1 MLRSLFMLGIYLSFL
16 GLSVAAPFVATLGY
30 VWVDTFRPQDV
41 AYVIMDRF
49 PVAMIMGAAAMGLYF
64 VADRR
69 APPRPNGITFMQVA
83 LAIWVTTTL
92 LWAVD
97 PINAWAKWDWAFK
110 TLVFAAFIPFVIR
123 SQVQIEAFVQ
133 VYMLALA
140 ANLIPYGLKILIS
153 GGGYGRNLGL
163 ADGNSG
169 LSEGATLAS
178 VACMAI
184 PLLLYLRKHARL
196 LPSIPWIREVYL
208 GMAFLALMTAIG
220 TYQRSGLVGLVV
232 VGVTLA
238 MYSRHKILVSIMSVA
253 VGIAVAYMTS
263 DAWVSRISTIGS
275 YQSDTSAMTRILVW
289 RWTLDYVISH
299 PLGGG
304 FEMFRINAIFH
315 PPSASNPTGI
325 VEYGRAFHSI
335 YFEVLGEH
343 GWIGLSLL
351 LGLFGLSLLRLRG
364 AARLARTVEGLE
376 WCTDLAR
383 ALQASLLVMAACGAF
398 IGIGFQPMIHY
409 LFALA
414 VVVPEYVRRCVEQK
428 SAPEASQTSW
438 RSRAAAP
445 VLASGRGKAWT
456 AAGMAPDPKP
466 SGSRRLGGRDR

>member
-123 SQVQIEAFVQ
+123 SQVQIEAFIQ

-238 MYSRHKILVSIMSVA
+238 MYSRHKIFVSIVSVA
-253 VGIAVAYMTS
+253 AGIAVAYMTS
-263 DAWVSRISTIGS
+263 DAWVSRISTIGN
-275 YQSDTSAMTRILVW
+275 YQADTSAMTRILVW

-335 YFEVLGEH
+335 YFEMLGEH
-343 GWIGLSLL
+343 GWIGL
-351 LGLFGLSLLRLRG
+351 
-364 AARLARTVEGLE
+364 
-376 WCTDLAR
+376 
-383 ALQASLLVMAACGAF
+383 
-398 IGIGFQPMIHY
+398 
-409 LFALA
+409 
-414 VVVPEYVRRCVEQK
+414 
-428 SAPEASQTSW
+428 
-438 RSRAAAP
+438 
-445 VLASGRGKAWT
+445 
-456 AAGMAPDPKP
+456 
-466 SGSRRLGGRDR
+466 

>member
-16 GLSVAAPFVATLGY
+16 GLSLGAPFIATLGY

-49 PVAMIMGAAAMGLYF
+49 PVAMIMGVAAIGLYF

-69 APPRPNGITFMQVA
+69 SPPRPNGITFMQVT
-83 LAIWVTTTL
+83 LAVWVTATL

-97 PINAWAKWDWAFK
+97 PVNAWAKWDWAFK

-123 SQVQIEAFVQ
+123 SRVQIEAFVQ

-140 ANLIPYGLKILIS
+140 ANLVPYGLKIMIS

-163 ADGNSG
+163 AGGNSG
-169 LSEGATLAS
+169 LTEGATLAS

-196 LPSIPWIREVYL
+196 IPSIPWMREVYL
-208 GMAFLALMTAIG
+208 GIALLAVLTAVG
-220 TYQRSGLVGLVV
+220 TYQRSGLVGLLV
-232 VGVTLA
+232 VGVTTA
-238 MYSRHKILVSIMSVA
+238 IYSRHKLLMSV
-253 VGIAVAYMTS
+253 VCVTGGLAVAYMTS
-263 DAWVSRISTIGS
+263 DAWVSRISTIGD
-275 YQSDTSAMTRILVW
+275 YKADTSAMTRILVW

-304 FEMFRINAIFH
+304 FEMFRINTIYH
-315 PPSASNPTGI
+315 PPSAANPTGI

-335 YFEVLGEH
+335 YFEMLGEH

-351 LGLFGLSLLRLRG
+351 LGLFGLSLMRLRS
-364 AARLARTVEGLE
+364 AAKRAQTVEGLE

-383 ALQASLLVMAACGAF
+383 ALQAALLVLGACGAF
-398 IGIGFQPMIHY
+398 IGIAFQPMLHY
-409 LFALA
+409 LFAMA
-414 VVVPEYVRRCVEQK
+414 VVLPEYVRRCVEQVN
-428 SAPEASQTSW
+428 APQAAALSW
-438 RSRAAAP
+438 RARATP
-445 VLASGRGKAWT
+445 SPMHTGPGKPWI
-456 AAGMAPDPKP
+456 AAGVAPDPRP
-466 SGSRRLGGRDR
+466 SGHRQTGGRSR